1 MSRHYTKQD
10 RRINIEFR
18 PSSKATAHGGQM
30 AVNAVAGEFGLWE
43 RVRNDPR
50 LDPRTHKGKG
60 FDPVVYVAALL
71 FSFTSGGD
79 SLADAERLEDDES
92 LKLLLGVK
100 KLPDQSA
107 IGEWLRNVGEDGA
120 EALRGIIR
128 DFCAWA
134 LGRADRSRLLLGG
147 ELEWFFDDTQ
157 IEVNGRKFEGAAIN
171 YNGDLALSWQTLWA
185 GPFLCDAVLGT
196 PADHKFAP
204 RSRSHGE
211 DVSAWLPAM
220 LERCAP
226 LGRDFVS
233 HLYADSASS
242 AGRYLECIAERFEH
256 FSVSYNRWTDPLEE
270 RAAEMPEA
278 VWSGA
283 ETVRWRD
290 GKEHTVQHAMF
301 RYQPGGCEKPKT

>member
-1 MSRHYTKQD
+1 
-10 RRINIEFR
+10 
-18 PSSKATAHGGQM
+18 M
-30 AVNAVAGEFGLWE
+30 AARWRLTRLPE
-43 RVRNDPR
+43 RSGCGTGCAASPG

-60 FDPVVYVAALL
+60 FDPVVYVTTLL

-92 LKLLLGVK
+92 LKMLLGVK

-107 IGEWLRNVGEDGA
+107 IGEWLRNVGEEGA

-134 LGRADRSRLLLGG
+134 MQKADRDRLLLGG

-157 IEVNGRKFEGAAIN
+157 IEVNGKKFEGAAIN

-185 GPFLCDAVLGT
+185 GPFICDAVLGT

-204 RSRSHGE
+204 ESCAHGR
-211 DVSAWLPAM
+211 DVSAWMPEM

-226 LGRDFVS
+226 LGRGFTS

-242 AGRYLECIAERFEH
+242 AGHYLAFRALQRGKWMKGKRR
-256 FSVSYNRWTDPLEE
+256 VGDPLADVPLPSKTF
-270 RAAEMPEA
+270 AALRHRPE
-278 VWSGA
+278 
-283 ETVRWRD
+283 
-290 GKEHTVQHAMF
+290 
-301 RYQPGGCEKPKT
+301 